1 MKAARWPAVL
11 NDSGVTMSRYK
22 HLLGALSMLLF
33 GCFLQGC
40 ESSIDPITE
49 ENRTYSIYGPLNIFQ
64 TPNYIRVHD
73 NKAPLSEEGTLPLDV
88 EMTFTNL
95 STGETEVLE
104 DSIVEFDNVYTH
116 NFQINMPVQF
126 DERYRISMQD
136 EKGVSYDITSV
147 TTKETNLTILKDSVT
162 CISPFR
168 IRLTNIDLE
177 AGERLDAEVAIK
189 VGEQWLWTSR
199 GIGRVHNGETED
211 LIYSWDPYSIS
222 LALFGPY
229 DAIYCDG
236 FSSDKIRFRF
246 THIGYM
252 EGKNPPNGGDGVPRR
267 PVTDKQIVLS
277 KYSGETEIQIH
288 PCEFDGDPLSCDIH
302 YDPD

>member
-1 MKAARWPAVL
+1 
-11 NDSGVTMSRYK
+11 MSRFK
-22 HLLGALSMLLF
+22 HLLGAFSMLLF
-33 GCFLQGC
+33 GCLSQGC
-40 ESSIDPITE
+40 ESSIDPITQE
-49 ENRTYSIYGPLNIFQ
+49 DRTYSIYGPLNIFQ

-104 DSIVEFDNVYTH
+104 DSIVAFDNVYTH

-147 TTKETNLTILKDSVT
+147 TTKQTDLTVLKDSVT

-168 IRLTNIDLE
+168 IRLTNIDLA

-189 VGEQWLWTSR
+189 VGQQWLWTPR
-199 GIGRVHNGETED
+199 EMARVHDED
-211 LIYSWDPYSIS
+211 LENLTLSWTPYSIS
-222 LALFGPY
+222 EFVFGPF
-229 DAIYCDG
+229 DAISCNG
-236 FSSDKIRFRF
+236 FSSEKIRFRF
-246 THIGYM
+246 THVGYV
-252 EGKNPPNGGDGVPRR
+252 EGDEQSNEGDENLIQPA
-267 PVTDKQIVLS
+267 PDKQIVLS

-288 PCEFDGDPLSCDIH
+288 PCEFDVDESCAPHHDL
-302 YDPD
+302 D